1 MKLNQTIA
9 QRLRELFLNGEWIT
23 NTNYKKLLID
33 IDKDSALH
41 KVSDLNTIAEL
52 TYHINYYLE
61 GLNNVFKG
69 GALEI
74 RDKYSFDITPIH
86 SEEDWQELVNN
97 LISNAEQFI
106 KHVEAMTEEKLLGPF
121 IEEQYGTYLRNIE
134 GVIEHGFYHLGQMV
148 IIKKMDVNVEG

>member
-1 MKLNQTIA
+1 MKLNQTTA
-9 QRLRELFLNGEWIT
+9 SRLRELFLDGHWIT
-23 NTNYKKLLID
+23 NTNYKELLTST
-33 IDKDSALH
+33 DKDAALH
-41 KVSDLNTIAEL
+41 KVSNLNTIAEL

-148 IIKKMDVNVEG
+148 IIKKMVVNVEG